1 MRNTIVST
9 LGALAASCVFATP
22 ALAQLQQPRCE
33 GFPPTLAGQG
43 LNGAGMLVGAPG
55 VKCYGQVLNRLGG
68 DVELVGL
75 RVRQGP
81 ASGRFVVTGVR
92 DFEFTP
98 AAGSTGIDSIVLDLE
113 YRTRGAKTT
122 TTLAYRLATPDSYA
136 RAGGTPTRLP
146 PQFIAR

>member
-9 LGALAASCVFATP
+9 LGALAAICVFATP

-55 VKCYGQVLNRLGG
+55 VKCYGQVLNRLGP

-75 RVRQGP
+75 RVKQG
-81 ASGRFVVTGVR
+81 ATSGRFTVTSKKNPTTNAMTS
-92 DFEFTP
+92 D
-98 AAGSTGIDSIVLDLE
+98 AANASQTTGSV
-113 YRTRGAKTT
+113 
-122 TTLAYRLATPDSYA
+122 
-136 RAGGTPTRLP
+136 GT
-146 PQFIAR
+146 